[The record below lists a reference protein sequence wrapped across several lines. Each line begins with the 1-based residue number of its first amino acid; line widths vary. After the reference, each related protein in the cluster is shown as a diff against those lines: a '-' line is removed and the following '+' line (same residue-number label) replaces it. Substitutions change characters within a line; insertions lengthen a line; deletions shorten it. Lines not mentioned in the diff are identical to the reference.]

1 MKPICLETQ
10 ILNKYKTK
18 IFRELI
24 KLVWNE
30 NLDNIDDI
38 PKNILENVKKES
50 IQDVDENTIINLI
63 RVILGLNPLESNGDT
78 RLKDM
83 IYESMNLDKVDMTI
97 ISIIDDACKYCDNTK
112 YECLIKNKHINCNKQ
127 STCSACG
134 ECISKC
140 KLGAISDK
148 IEFIP
153 IINILKNKKNPVY
166 VILAPAF
173 TGQFGEDVS
182 SGILRGALKS
192 IGFKDMIE
200 VALAADILTVI

>member
-10 ILNKYKTK
+10 ILNKYKTI

-38 PKNILENVKKES
+38 PKNILENVKNES
-50 IQDVDENTIINLI
+50 NQEIDEDTIINLI
-63 RVILGLNPLESNGDT
+63 RVILGLSPLESTEDI

-83 IYESMNLDKVDMTI
+83 IYESMNLDKVDMPI

-153 IINILKNKKNPVY
+153 IINILKN
-166 VILAPAF
+166 
-173 TGQFGEDVS
+173 S
-182 SGILRGALKS
+182 STYDEIS
-192 IGFKDMIE
+192 ISW
-200 VALAADILTVI
+200 LLNNDI